1 MRSCVVLRVSQR
13 LPCAA
18 DCCGSRHVAASGG
31 QGGLGGLRFPPK
43 SSLDSPLPLE
53 TPPLRYGAV
62 AARAGRCAAGA
73 GSISALRRIS
83 AVVWEAAGA
92 GRCAAG
98 AGWIADLRRCGCAAF
113 LPRESA
119 RGPADPLALI
129 RVRRRV
135 RRTRGNFFEG
145 ELAPRRRN
153 CFLSRAN
160 GREGGLPPDQ

>member
-18 DCCGSRHVAASGG
+18 DCCGSSHVAASGG

-98 AGWIADLRRCGCAAF
+98 AGMISALRLRGVPSPERA
-113 LPRESA
+113 RE
-119 RGPADPLALI
+119 GQQALS
-129 RVRRRV
+129 RFNRTRRRV
-135 RRTRGNFFEG
+135 RRVAAISSRGS
-145 ELAPRRRN
+145 LLPRHYVSLKRLRR
-153 CFLSRAN
+153 LSEFALSLI
-160 GREGGLPPDQ
+160 GR